1 MTRAQHL
8 LWRMKMGPIY
18 AHDERSF
25 EDLRELVQKGMCSE
39 RLRIL
44 PDGRAFPEFF
54 IPEEE
59 AKGYPERKCP

>member
-25 EDLRELVQKGMCSE
+25 EDLRGMCSE